1 VLRKSIDNYVV
12 TIKKDIRKIL
22 KIDYSSILLLEINN
36 QKFIRT
42 LNNDYQISIPK
53 KITNTNEIILK
64 FTNIYSKQEA
74 KRRERFE
81 VNKNELNIRSFVPS
95 LTQSQKEIYI
105 LPEKDESYVW
115 YSIGGGAKEVKIK
128 NCLNIEKLSELVG
141 FYFGDG
147 STSNGIKSFR
157 LTNCEPSVLIYC
169 LDILEEIGIKRE
181 EIKLQIIYSTPT
193 EISYSIL
200 NRCVRFWSKTLN
212 VHKNQII
219 SVSKSKGKTESLKY
233 GSARIFIDK
242 NILVEIL
249 LHGLLANV
257 LNRIKNPENEYDYVM
272 LKGFLRGLASAEGCV
287 LFNKNNSLI
296 RVGLSFDPH
305 SEELSLYKTLLGHLG
320 IENYHIHGNELL
332 IQKHKNFQKL
342 NEMNLFKMHDPKRVK
357 FNLGFHNHK
366 FTKKLI

>member
-1 VLRKSIDNYVV
+1 MFKLPYEVRIGLRKSIDNYVV

-147 STSNGIKSFR
+147 STSNGIKSLYLGTLKTMMSVQLHNR
-157 LTNCEPSVLIYC
+157 LL
-169 LDILEEIGIKRE
+169 
-181 EIKLQIIYSTPT
+181 
-193 EISYSIL
+193 
-200 NRCVRFWSKTLN
+200 
-212 VHKNQII
+212 
-219 SVSKSKGKTESLKY
+219 
-233 GSARIFIDK
+233 
-242 NILVEIL
+242 
-249 LHGLLANV
+249 
-257 LNRIKNPENEYDYVM
+257 
-272 LKGFLRGLASAEGCV
+272 
-287 LFNKNNSLI
+287 
-296 RVGLSFDPH
+296 
-305 SEELSLYKTLLGHLG
+305 
-320 IENYHIHGNELL
+320 
-332 IQKHKNFQKL
+332 
-342 NEMNLFKMHDPKRVK
+342 
-357 FNLGFHNHK
+357 
-366 FTKKLI
+366 